1 MRLMPPASP
10 EIWRQEPGYVG
21 LCEHIA
27 RCAAIC
33 YNSEPKRGGEAVDF
47 VKTLIRKGHGRP
59 LEFGTLHVRNVR
71 EDDLSCRPDLRSYV
85 HRDGNWVWT
94 NLRAWLQI
102 YGDLDDIEEVCDDFT
117 ADIDRSPR
125 VTVHYPAIARGIAD
139 EFRTHATLSTLMQS
153 TRYVRQG
160 KDGDIEFVRPSWLDT
175 ANEETRGASSRRM
188 PATRC
193 RCASRRRWRSA
204 ASSATLT
211 AGGTTSFASARPRRP
226 IPTRDGWPRRST
238 GCSAR
243 SGCGLNSKDMTDKMN
258 DDDSLNR
265 CKYNI
270 GDVVIFNSFFGEGS
284 FEMLVCKIT
293 ATYDDSLEYDLE
305 AVDGGRIFDRVEE
318 ADLYRDKYSLHAL
331 FDDAVDFLLS
341 ETQNPIY
348 FKD

>member
-1 MRLMPPASP
+1 MRLIPPASP
-10 EIWRQEPGYVG
+10 EIWRQEPGFVG

-33 YNSEPKRGGEAVDF
+33 YDSEPKRGGEAVDF

-59 LEFGTLHVRNVR
+59 LEFGTLHIKNVR

-139 EFRTHATLSTLMQS
+139 EFRTHATLSTLMRS

-175 ANEETRGASSRRM
+175 ADEETRGAFEAGM
-188 PATRC
+188 NH
-193 RCASRRRWRSA
+193 A
-204 ASSATLT
+204 AALYAHLT
-211 AGGTTSFASARPRRP
+211 ER
-226 IPTRDGWPRRST
+226 
-238 GCSAR
+238 
-243 SGCGLNSKDMTDKMN
+243 CGLKPQDARDALPLCVKTEMAQ
-258 DDDSLNR
+258 
-265 CKYNI
+265 CGI
-270 GDVVIFNSFFGEGS
+270 VGDP
-284 FEMLVCKIT
+284 
-293 ATYDDSLEYDLE
+293 
-305 AVDGGRIFDRVEE
+305 DGGWDNFLRLRT
-318 ADLYRDKYSLHAL
+318 AKAAHP
-331 FDDAVDFLLS
+331 DARWMAKEVHRLLS
-341 ETQNPIY
+341 EERMRLK
-348 FKD
+348 F